1 MKLIFKYLKSYW
13 LSVLMVI
20 AMIFVQVQTE
30 LILPDYMSSIVTNGI
45 QYGGITE
52 TVPVALSE
60 NTYHKLTL
68 FADPSALAEAY
79 QLYPAG
85 TTARL
90 KNNEVSFKEAT
101 YVLKED
107 SQLPSLAD
115 ALLKLRILNDTAE
128 LNEED
133 LRLLLANE
141 EQLSALNRAID
152 QKAKELATSQG
163 DIVREL
169 IRDEYATIGLTLQV
183 VQTNFILK
191 EGLYML
197 GFALISVIA
206 QIIATYLAARI
217 ATTIATRMRHDIFAK
232 VESFANAEF
241 SRFSSSSL
249 ITRTTNDITQV
260 QNIIQMLLRIVI
272 MAPMMGLTSIYK
284 VLRYPS
290 MAWLLVVAVAVLMAI
305 MLLILITTM
314 PKFKLMQG
322 LVDKMNNVMRE
333 LLDGMLVVR
342 AFNGEKIEEQ
352 RFDEANHNYARV
364 SLFLNRIMSCLM
376 PISMLLMNVLTVG
389 IIWYGSKEIDLNVM
403 TVGDMMA
410 FIQYAM
416 HVVMSFMMV
425 SMVWVMIPRSLVS
438 AERIAEVLDTTN
450 SVIDRKDARSL
461 PENNA
466 PIAFKHVYFKYPKA
480 EEYVLE
486 DISFTALPGETVA
499 FIGSTG
505 SGKSTLIKLI
515 PRLFDVS
522 SGSITYGDID
532 IRDLKQQELRQR
544 IGFAS
549 QKAILFTG
557 TIESNI
563 RFGRDITD
571 DALEQAVTVS
581 QSRAIVDEKEN
592 GFKEAITQ
600 GGSNVSGGQKQ
611 RLSIARALAGNPD
624 IYIFDDSFSALDYA
638 TDLKLRNE
646 LNELVKQRNATV
658 FIVAQRISSI
668 RNANKIIVL
677 DEGHIVGNGTHEEL
691 LKNCSV
697 YRDIA
702 RSQLSEEELNY
713 AA

>member
-13 LSVLMVI
+13 LSVIMVI
-20 AMIFVQVQTE
+20 LMIFVQVQTE

-45 QYGGITE
+45 QYGGISE
-52 TVPVALSE
+52 TVPVVLSE
-60 NTYHKLTL
+60 ENYLKVSL
-68 FADPSALAEAY
+68 FLDSKALADAY
-79 QLYPAG
+79 QLYPSG
-85 TTARL
+85 STARL
-90 KNNEVSFKEAT
+90 KNEEITFKENV
-101 YVLKED
+101 YILKED
-107 SQLPSLAD
+107 SKLASLAD
-115 ALLKLRILNDTAE
+115 ALLRVRILNDTGE
-128 LNEED
+128 LNKEELLD
-133 LRLLLANE
+133 LMENE
-141 EQLSALNRAID
+141 SQLSALKRAID
-152 QKAKELATSQG
+152 EKAEELTSSQS
-163 DIVREL
+163 DIVREF
-169 IRDEYATIGLTLQV
+169 ISNEYSAIGLKLEV
-183 VQTNFILK
+183 IQTNFILK
-191 EGLYML
+191 EGLYMI
-197 GFALISVIA
+197 GFAFISVIA
-206 QIIATYLAARI
+206 QIIATYLAAKI
-217 ATTIATRMRHDIFAK
+217 ATTVATRMRHDVFAK
-232 VESFANAEF
+232 VESFANADF
-241 SRFSSSSL
+241 AKFSSSSL

-272 MAPMMGLTSIYK
+272 MAPLMGLTSIFK

-290 MAWLLVVAVAVLMAI
+290 MAWLLVVAVATLMAI
-305 MLLILITTM
+305 MLIILAVTM
-314 PKFKLMQG
+314 PKFKIMQN
-322 LVDKMNNVMRE
+322 LVDKMNGVMRE
-333 LLDGMLVVR
+333 FLDGMLVVR
-342 AFNGEKIEEQ
+342 AFNGEKREEE
-352 RFDEANHNYARV
+352 RFDEANRSYAKV
-364 SLFLNRIMSCLM
+364 SLFLNRVMSCLM
-376 PISMLLMNVLTVG
+376 PLSMLLMNILTVG
-389 IIWYGSKEIDLNVM
+389 IIWYGAKEINLNAM

-438 AERIAEVLDTTN
+438 AERIGEILDTTN
-450 SVIDRKDARSL
+450 SVTDCPDTKAL

-466 PIAFKHVYFKYPKA
+466 TIAFNHVYFKYPKA

-486 DISFTALPGETVA
+486 DISFTAQPGETVA

-549 QKAILFTG
+549 QKALLFSG
-557 TIESNI
+557 TIESNV
-563 RFGRDITD
+563 RFGRDISED
-571 DALEQAVTVS
+571 DINQAINVS
-581 QSRAIVDEKEN
+581 QSAAIVAEKEN
-592 GFKEAITQ
+592 GLQETITQ

-638 TDLKLRNE
+638 TDLKLRSE
-646 LNELVKQRNATV
+646 LNELVKQRKSTV

-668 RNANKIIVL
+668 RNADKIIVL
-677 DEGHIVGNGTHEEL
+677 DEGRIVANGTHEEL
-691 LKNCSV
+691 LKGCSI

-702 RSQLSEEELNY
+702 KSQLSEEELNY